1 MVLVLVLVVLV
12 QHQQLV
18 VWYFGIPNTKV
29 LVVTAH
35 QQLVVLVLVLVVLVQ
50 HQQLV
55 VSRPVGW
62 ALLLLLLMMSE
73 KYFETNWM
81 GIMKY

>member
-1 MVLVLVLVVLV
+1 MALVLVLGVLV

-18 VWYFGIPNTKV
+18 VWYFGIPNSKV

-35 QQLVVLVLVLVVLVQ
+35 QQLVVLVLVVLVQ

-55 VSRPVGW
+55 VSRPV
-62 ALLLLLLMMSE
+62 
-73 KYFETNWM
+73 
-81 GIMKY
+81 

>member
-1 MVLVLVLVVLV
+1 M
-12 QHQQLV
+12 
-18 VWYFGIPNTKV
+18 
-29 LVVTAH
+29 
-35 QQLVVLVLVLVVLVQ
+35 VLVLVLVVLVQ

-62 ALLLLLLMMSE
+62 ALLLLVLVMSE